1 MIRNV
6 GIVRGITTMTRA
18 KVGAGVLLLLF
29 SLGVVAS
36 SSPQE
41 NASRPSIC
49 STIDS
54 AVKGISGYN
63 VKDQAAVADD
73 GEFLRRV
80 MLDLVG
86 YPPNLDQVKA
96 FIADTNTSK
105 RIVKIDELLA
115 TDDFADLW
123 ARMFAEVY
131 FGNYHD
137 VAMDTMP
144 KLGKASSSRI
154 VGDFLKWY
162 KLKLHK
168 DAPYTEIV
176 TQMLD
181 ARGTDE
187 GDPAMA
193 YKLGFY
199 NGEGNAIEFAN
210 GVARHLLGIRLVC
223 ARCHDHP
230 FDKWRVED
238 YYGLADFVYRQKAR
252 GFGNGGEKDSVDH
265 VELKYVDDGDIMMPT
280 LSGSKDAEV
289 KLSKGGKAEP
299 KFLFGGEAG
308 KNDDRMKALAMFMT
322 NKANTQLPRA
332 LVNRIWGWLMGRGI
346 VHPVD
351 DFNLKNK
358 ASAPALLDAM
368 VRDTI
373 ENKYSMKRIIKV
385 ICNSDTYQRSCS
397 SDTAV
402 GKINFSR
409 ATVKQLNGEQ
419 LLGSIKV
426 ATQGKTDRNT
436 SQVMEMVGSLY
447 PAGAIWCEVTPLPGN
462 ARQAL
467 LLRNNTQ
474 IMSWINGPVLGKVKS
489 SAGSVEEK
497 IDLMFLSAVSRTATD
512 VEKKRYAAFING
524 HSGSGWEDAYWTIL
538 NSTEFVTRH

>member
-1 MIRNV
+1 M
-6 GIVRGITTMTRA
+6 TTMTRA
-18 KVGAGVLLLLF
+18 KVGAGTLLLLF
-29 SLGVVAS
+29 SLGVGAN

-41 NASRPSIC
+41 TAQKPAIC
-49 STIDS
+49 TTIDS
-54 AVKGISGYN
+54 AVKGIAGYN
-63 VKDQAAVADD
+63 MKDQAAVSDD

-86 YPPNLDQVKA
+86 YPPNLEQVKG
-96 FIADTNTSK
+96 FIADQAPNK
-105 RIVKIDELLA
+105 RVAKIDELLA

-123 ARMFAEVY
+123 ARMFAEVF

-154 VGDFLKWY
+154 VGDFLKWF
-162 KLKLHK
+162 KLKLNK
-168 DAPYTEIV
+168 DTPWTEIV
-176 TQMLD
+176 AQMLD

-187 GDPAMA
+187 GDPALA
-193 YKLGFY
+193 YKLSFY
-199 NGEGNAIEFAN
+199 SGEGQAIEFAN

-252 GFGNGGEKDSVDH
+252 GYGSGAEKDSVDH
-265 VELKYVDDGDIMMPT
+265 VELKYADEGDIMMPDIK
-280 LSGSKDAEV
+280 GSKEAEV
-289 KLSKGGKAEP
+289 KLSHGGNAQP
-299 KFLFGGEAG
+299 NFLFGGSAG
-308 KNDDRMKALAMFMT
+308 KNDDRMKVLAMFMT
-322 NKANTQLPRA
+322 NKSNSQLPRA
-332 LVNRIWGWLMGRGI
+332 LVNRIWAWLMGRGV

-358 ASAPALLDAM
+358 AMATALLEAM

-373 ENKYSMKRIIKV
+373 ENKYSMKRIIRA
-385 ICNSDTYQRSCS
+385 ICNTEAYQRSCS
-397 SDTAV
+397 SETQV
-402 GKINFSR
+402 LKVNFSR

-419 LLGSIKV
+419 LLNSIKV
-426 ATQGKTDRNT
+426 ATQGKPERAT
-436 SQVMEMVGSLY
+436 SQTMEMVGSLY

-474 IMSWINGPVLGKVKS
+474 IMSWINGPVLSHVKS
-489 SAGSVEEK
+489 AAGSVEEK
-497 IDLMFLSAVSRTATD
+497 IDLMFLSALSRVASD
-512 VEKKRYAAFING
+512 SEKKRYAAFLTA
-524 HSGSGWEDAYWTIL
+524 HSGSGWEDAYWTLL

>member
-1 MIRNV
+1 
-6 GIVRGITTMTRA
+6 MTRA
-18 KVGAGVLLLLF
+18 KAGAGALLLLF
-29 SLGVVAS
+29 ILSVGANS
-36 SSPQE
+36 APQE
-41 NASRPSIC
+41 NAQKPAIC

-63 VKDQAAVADD
+63 MKDQAAVADD

-96 FIADTNTSK
+96 FMAETAPNK
-105 RIVKIDELLA
+105 RVAKIDELLA

-123 ARMFAEVY
+123 ARMFAEVF

-137 VAMDTMP
+137 VTMDTMP
-144 KLGKASSSRI
+144 KLAKASSARI
-154 VGDFLKWY
+154 VGDFLKWF
-162 KLKLHK
+162 KLKLNK
-168 DAPYTEIV
+168 DTPWTEIV
-176 TQMLD
+176 SQMLD

-193 YKLGFY
+193 YKLSFY
-199 NGEGNAIEFAN
+199 TGEGQAIEFAN

-252 GFGNGGEKDSVDH
+252 GYGNGGEKDSVDH
-265 VELKYVDDGDIMMPT
+265 VELKYADEGDIMMPN

-289 KLSKGGKAEP
+289 KLAHGGPAAP
-299 KFLFGGEAG
+299 NFLFGGAAG
-308 KNDDRMKALAMFMT
+308 KNDDRMKVLAMFMT

-332 LVNRIWGWLMGRGI
+332 LVNRCWAWLMGRGV

-358 ASAPALLDAM
+358 AMATALLEAM

-373 ENKYSMKRIIKV
+373 ENKYSVKRIIRA
-385 ICNSDTYQRSCS
+385 ICNTEAYQRGCS
-397 SDTAV
+397 SDTAAL
-402 GKINFSR
+402 KTNFSR

-419 LLGSIKV
+419 LLNSIKV
-426 ATQGKTDRNT
+426 ATQGKPERATT
-436 SQVMEMVGSLY
+436 QTMEMVGSLY
-447 PAGAIWCEVTPLPGN
+447 PAGAVWCEVTPLPGN

-474 IMSWINGPVLGKVKS
+474 IMSWVNGPVLAKVKS
-489 SAGSVEEK
+489 AAGSVEEK
-497 IDLMFLSAVSRTATD
+497 IDLMFLSALSRVAND
-512 VEKKRYAAFING
+512 SEKKRYAAFIG
-524 HSGSGWEDAYWTIL
+524 SHSGSGWEDAYWTL
-538 NSTEFVTRH
+538 MNSTEFVTRH

>member
-1 MIRNV
+1 
-6 GIVRGITTMTRA
+6 MTRA
-18 KVGAGVLLLLF
+18 KAGAGALLLLF
-29 SLGVVAS
+29 ILGVGANS
-36 SSPQE
+36 APQE
-41 NASRPSIC
+41 NAQKPAIC
-49 STIDS
+49 TTIDS

-63 VKDQAAVADD
+63 MKDQAAIADD

-86 YPPNLDQVKA
+86 YPPNLEQVQAFMADKA
-96 FIADTNTSK
+96 PNK
-105 RIVKIDELLA
+105 RVVKIDELLA
-115 TDDFADLW
+115 SDDFADLW
-123 ARMFAEVY
+123 ARQFAEVF

-144 KLGKASSSRI
+144 KLGKAASARI
-154 VGDFLKWY
+154 VGDFLKWF
-162 KLKLHK
+162 KLKLNK
-168 DAPYTEIV
+168 DTPWTEIV
-176 TQMLD
+176 SQMLD

-193 YKLGFY
+193 YKLSFY
-199 NGEGNAIEFAN
+199 SGEGQAIEFSN

-252 GFGNGGEKDSVDH
+252 GYGNGGEKDSVDH
-265 VELKYVDDGDIMMPT
+265 VELKYADEGDIMMPDIK
-280 LSGSKDAEV
+280 GSKDADV
-289 KLSKGGKAEP
+289 KLSHGGAAAP
-299 KFLFGGEAG
+299 NFLFGGSAG
-308 KNDDRMKALAMFMT
+308 KNDDRMKVLSMFMT

-332 LVNRIWGWLMGRGI
+332 LVNRCWSWLMGRGV

-358 ASAPALLDAM
+358 AMATALLEAM

-373 ENKYSMKRIIKV
+373 ENKYSVKRIIRA
-385 ICNSDTYQRSCS
+385 ICNTEAYQRGCS
-397 SDTAV
+397 SETSAL
-402 GKINFSR
+402 KTNFSR

-419 LLGSIKV
+419 LLNSIKV
-426 ATQGKTDRNT
+426 ATQGKPERATT
-436 SQVMEMVGSLY
+436 QTMEMVGSLY

-474 IMSWINGPVLGKVKS
+474 IMNWVNGPVLAKVKS
-489 SAGSVEEK
+489 APGSVEEK
-497 IDLMFLSAVSRTATD
+497 IDLMFLSALSRVAND
-512 VEKKRYAAFING
+512 SEKKRYAAFIG
-524 HSGSGWEDAYWTIL
+524 AHSGSGWDDAYWTL
-538 NSTEFVTRH
+538 MNSTEFVTRH